1 MKTIIKDGKRNV
13 GAFTFKCEKCGCKF
27 KADVADYDFIDA
39 KGKITNDTTDVIMS
53 ECPNCGESIKRD
65 VYTYTPLEKIKR
77 FLTHKFKVKKT
88 PNTRHWATLISLITL
103 VSNGVIYTLF
113 AATYRSPCNFVALS
127 ILWVATFILTIIVAA
142 EDY

>member
-13 GAFTFKCEKCGCKF
+13 GTFTFKCEKCGCKF

-39 KGKITNDTTDVIMS
+39 KGKISNNTTDVIMS

-77 FLTHKFKVKKT
+77 VLTHKFEVMKT
-88 PNTRHWATLISLITL
+88 DDTRLWAILISIITLIA
-103 VSNGVIYTLF
+103 NGVIYAFF
-113 AATYRSPCNFVALS
+113 AITYPCSVS
-127 ILWVATFILTIIVAA
+127 VVVMIILWIAEFILNIIVCAG
-142 EDY
+142 DY